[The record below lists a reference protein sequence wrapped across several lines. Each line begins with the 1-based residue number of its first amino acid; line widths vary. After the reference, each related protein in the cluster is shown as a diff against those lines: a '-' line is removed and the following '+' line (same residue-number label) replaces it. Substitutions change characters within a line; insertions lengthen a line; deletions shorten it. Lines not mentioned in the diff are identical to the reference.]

1 MLLAVDIGNT
11 ETTIG
16 VFDSDRAER
25 LHGESELIQT
35 WRMATQPSRSGD
47 ELALLINSFL
57 RLGRLPRD
65 ADISGVAVSSV
76 VPSATLA
83 MREMVPEYFD
93 VDPVIV
99 EPGIKTGMPIK
110 IDNPKEVGAD
120 RICNAVA
127 AFEQFGSACIAIDL
141 GTATTLDAV
150 SDKGEYLGG
159 AIAPGLAIAANAL
172 VSQTA
177 QLRLVEFTRPARVIG
192 KGTAEAIQSGIVI
205 GYSCLI
211 EGMLDLFRKELGG
224 DAKSV
229 LTGGLAEVMAPNLDG
244 VDEVDPW
251 LVLKGLHLIYGR
263 NAASS

>member
-16 VFDSDRAER
+16 VFD
-25 LHGESELIQT
+25 GEDLVQT
-35 WRMATQPSRSGD
+35 WRMATQSSRTGD
-47 ELALLINSFL
+47 ELLLLISSFL

-76 VPSATLA
+76 VPRATLA

-99 EPGIKTGMPIK
+99 EPGVKTGMPIK

-120 RICNAVA
+120 RICDAVA
-127 AFEQFGSACIAIDL
+127 AYERFGGACISIDL
-141 GTATTLDAV
+141 GTGTTFDAV
-150 SDKGEYLGG
+150 SEHGEYLGG

-177 QLRLVEFTRPARVIG
+177 QLRLVEFTRPARIIG
-192 KGTAEAIQSGIVI
+192 KGTAEAIQSGIVV

-211 EGMLDLFRKELGG
+211 EGMIDLFRKELGA

-229 LTGGLAEVMAPNLDG
+229 LTGGLADVMAPNLEG

-251 LVLKGLHLIYGR
+251 LVLKGLRIIYER
-263 NAASS
+263 NADA

>member
-16 VFDSDRAER
+16 VFDPEVG
-25 LHGESELIQT
+25 GETLDDELVQT
-35 WRMATQPSRSGD
+35 WRIATQPSRTGD
-47 ELALLINSFL
+47 ELALLIQSFL

-65 ADISGVAVSSV
+65 ADLSGVAVSSV
-76 VPSATLA
+76 VPRATLA
-83 MREMVPEYFD
+83 MREMVPDYFD
-93 VDPVIV
+93 VEPLII
-99 EPGIKTGMPIK
+99 EPGVKTGMPIK

-127 AFEQFGSACIAIDL
+127 AYERFGNACVAIDL
-141 GTATTLDAV
+141 GTGTTFDAV
-150 SDKGEYLGG
+150 SVAGEYLGG

-177 QLRLVEFTRPARVIG
+177 QLRLVEFTRPARLIG
-192 KGTAEAIQSGIVI
+192 KGTAEAIQSGLVI

-211 EGMLDLFRKELGG
+211 EGMLDLFRKELGA
-224 DAKSV
+224 DTRSV
-229 LTGGLAEVMAPNLDG
+229 LTGGLAEVMAPNLQG

-251 LVLKGLHLIYGR
+251 LVLKGLRIIYDR
-263 NAASS
+263 NTH

>member
-16 VFDSDRAER
+16 VFDDD
-25 LHGESELIQT
+25 ELIQT
-35 WRMATQPSRSGD
+35 WRMATQTGRTGD
-47 ELALLINSFL
+47 ELLLLISSFL

-76 VPSATLA
+76 VPRATLA
-83 MREMVPEYFD
+83 MREMVPHYFD
-93 VDPVIV
+93 VEPVVV
-99 EPGIKTGMPIK
+99 EPGIRTGMSIK
-110 IDNPKEVGAD
+110 VDNPKQVGAD

-127 AFEQFGSACIAIDL
+127 AYEAYGGPIVAIDL
-141 GTATTLDAV
+141 GTATTFDAV
-150 SDKGEYLGG
+150 SGEGEHLGC

-177 QLRLVEFTRPARVIG
+177 QLQLVELTRPARLIG
-192 KGTAEAIQSGIVI
+192 KSTAEAIQSGVVI

-229 LTGGLAEVMAPNLDG
+229 LTGGLAEVMAPNLESI
-244 VDEVDPW
+244 DEVDPW
-251 LVLKGLHLIYGR
+251 LVLRGLRIIYGR
-263 NAASS
+263 NAGNE

>member
-16 VFDSDRAER
+16 VFDTQDGAER
-25 LHGESELIQT
+25 LHDGGLIQT
-35 WRMATQPSRSGD
+35 WRMATQPTRTGD
-47 ELALLINSFL
+47 ELLLLINSFL

-76 VPSATLA
+76 VPRATLA
-83 MREMVPEYFD
+83 MREMVPHYFD

-99 EPGIKTGMPIK
+99 EPGIRTGMAIK
-110 IDNPKEVGAD
+110 VDNPKQVGAD

-127 AFEQFGSACIAIDL
+127 AFERFGGACIAIDL
-141 GTATTLDAV
+141 GTATTFDAV
-150 SDKGEYLGG
+150 SEHGEHIGC
-159 AIAPGLAIAANAL
+159 AIAPGLAISANAL

-177 QLRLVEFTRPARVIG
+177 QLQLVELTRPSRLIG
-192 KGTAEAIQSGIVI
+192 KTTAEAVQSGVVI

-211 EGMLDLFRKELGG
+211 EGMLDLFRKELGS

-229 LTGGLAEVMAPNLDG
+229 LTGGLAEVMAPNLEG
-244 VDEVDPW
+244 VDEVDAW
-251 LVLKGLHLIYGR
+251 LVLKGLRLIYER
-263 NAASS
+263 NVDVS

>member
-16 VFDSDRAER
+16 VYDGDD
-25 LHGESELIQT
+25 LVQT
-35 WRMATQPSRSGD
+35 WRMATQPARTGD
-47 ELALLINSFL
+47 ELLLLINSFL

-83 MREMVPEYFD
+83 MREMVPHYFD
-93 VDPVIV
+93 VEPVIV

-120 RICNAVA
+120 RICDAVA
-127 AFEQFGSACIAIDL
+127 AFDMFGSACISIDL
-141 GTATTLDAV
+141 GTGTTFDAV
-150 SDKGEYLGG
+150 SEDGEYLGG

-177 QLRLVEFTRPARVIG
+177 QLRTVEFTRPARIIG
-192 KGTAEAIQSGIVI
+192 KGTAEAVQSGIVN
-205 GYSCLI
+205 GYTCLI
-211 EGMLDLFRKELGG
+211 QGMLELFIKELGG
-224 DAKSV
+224 DARSV
-229 LTGGLAEVMAPNLDG
+229 LTGGLADVMAPNLAG
-244 VDEVDPW
+244 IDEVDPW
-251 LVLKGLHLIYGR
+251 LVLKGLRIIYER
-263 NAASS
+263 NVSDS

>member
-16 VFDSDRAER
+16 VFDPEVDGTSLDD
-25 LHGESELIQT
+25 ELVQT
-35 WRMATQPSRSGD
+35 WRIATQPSRTGD
-47 ELALLINSFL
+47 ELALLIQSFL

-65 ADISGVAVSSV
+65 ADLSGVAVSSV
-76 VPSATLA
+76 VPRATLA
-83 MREMVPEYFD
+83 MREMVPDYFD
-93 VDPVIV
+93 VEPLII
-99 EPGIKTGMPIK
+99 EPGVKTGMPIK

-127 AFEQFGSACIAIDL
+127 AYERFEGPCVAIDL
-141 GTATTLDAV
+141 GTGTTFDAV
-150 SDKGEYLGG
+150 SGAGEYLGG

-177 QLRLVEFTRPARVIG
+177 QLRLVEFTRPARLIG
-192 KGTAEAIQSGIVI
+192 KGTAEAIQSGLVI

-211 EGMLDLFRKELGG
+211 EGMLDLFRKELGA
-224 DAKSV
+224 DARSV
-229 LTGGLAEVMAPNLDG
+229 LTGGLAEVMAPNLQG

-251 LVLKGLHLIYGR
+251 LVLKGLRIIYDR
-263 NAASS
+263 NTD

>member
-16 VFDSDRAER
+16 VYDGD
-25 LHGESELIQT
+25 ELVQT
-35 WRMATQPSRSGD
+35 WRMATQPTRTGD
-47 ELALLINSFL
+47 ELLLLINSFL

-76 VPSATLA
+76 VPRATLA

-93 VDPVIV
+93 IEPVIV

-120 RICNAVA
+120 RICDAVA
-127 AFEQFGSACIAIDL
+127 AYDMFGGACISIDL
-141 GTATTLDAV
+141 GTATTFDAV
-150 SDKGEYLGG
+150 SENGEYLGG
-159 AIAPGLAIAANAL
+159 AIAPGMAIAASAL
-172 VSQTA
+172 VNQTA
-177 QLRLVEFTRPARVIG
+177 QLRTVEFTRPARLIG
-192 KGTAEAIQSGIVI
+192 KGTAEAIQSGVVI

-229 LTGGLAEVMAPNLDG
+229 LTGGIAEVMAPNLEG

-251 LVLKGLHLIYGR
+251 LVLKGLRIIYER
-263 NAASS
+263 NVSDS

>member
-16 VFDSDRAER
+16 VFDE
-25 LHGESELIQT
+25 EELVQT
-35 WRMATQPSRSGD
+35 WRIATQPARTGD
-47 ELALLINSFL
+47 ELLLLIMSFL
-57 RLGRLPRD
+57 RLGRFPRE
-65 ADISGVAVSSV
+65 AEISGCAVSSV
-76 VPSATLA
+76 VPRATLA
-83 MREMVPEYFD
+83 MREMVPHYFD
-93 VDPVIV
+93 FEPMIV

-127 AFEQFGSACIAIDL
+127 AFEAYGGPIVAIDL
-141 GTATTLDAV
+141 GTGTTFDAV
-150 SDKGEYLGG
+150 SIYGEYLGG

-177 QLRLVEFTRPARVIG
+177 QLRTVEFTRPARLIG

-211 EGMLDLFRKELGG
+211 EGMLNLFCKELGP
-224 DAKSV
+224 DTRSV
-229 LTGGLAEVMAPNLDG
+229 MTGGLAEVMAPNLEG
-244 VDEVDPW
+244 VQEVDPW
-251 LVLKGLHLIYGR
+251 LVLRGLRIIFER
-263 NAASS
+263 NADS

>member
-16 VFDSDRAER
+16 VFDAD
-25 LHGESELIQT
+25 ELVQT
-35 WRMATQPSRSGD
+35 WRMATQPSRTGD
-47 ELALLINSFL
+47 ELLLLINSFL

-76 VPSATLA
+76 VPGATLA
-83 MREMVPEYFD
+83 MREMVPHYFD
-93 VDPVIV
+93 LEPVIV
-99 EPGIKTGMPIK
+99 EPGVKTGMPIK

-120 RICNAVA
+120 RICDAVA
-127 AFEQFGSACIAIDL
+127 AYDHFGGACISIDL
-141 GTATTLDAV
+141 GTGTTFDAV
-150 SDKGEYLGG
+150 SEHGEYLGG

-177 QLRLVEFTRPARVIG
+177 QLRLVEFTRPARIIG
-192 KGTAEAIQSGIVI
+192 KGTAEAIQSGIVV

-211 EGMLDLFRKELGG
+211 EGMLDLFRKELGA

-229 LTGGLAEVMAPNLDG
+229 LTGGLADVMAPNLEG

-251 LVLKGLHLIYGR
+251 LVLKGLRIIYER
-263 NAASS
+263 NVDD